1 MRTHF
6 LKLKKNKL
14 LFTSA
19 VYCQPEYS
27 EGFVLVITLG
37 EAGLFLRTAP
47 YTKMLFLQKSN
58 LWNESFPSVAP
69 IM

>member
-27 EGFVLVITLG
+27 KGFVLVITLG
-37 EAGLFLRTAP
+37 ED
-47 YTKMLFLQKSN
+47 YS
-58 LWNESFPSVAP
+58 
-69 IM
+69 